1 MSSKNITIIGS
12 GFSGLSAA
20 CYLAKSGHNVTI
32 FEKNETIGGRARQFT
47 HDGFTFDMGPTFYWM
62 PDIIEKF
69 FADFDKKPDDYYEL
83 IRLNPGYSIYFGKD
97 EKVSLSS
104 DLNEIFKTF
113 DEIEPGSS
121 IYLKKFLK
129 QAGFNY
135 RVAMDKVVYRPG
147 KSPLE
152 LIMPSTAVRVLQF
165 INSLSHDVRKKIKND
180 KLRQVLEFPVLFLGA
195 KPDKTPAFYKFMN
208 YADFVL
214 GTWHIKGGMFN
225 LVNAMKDLA
234 ISMGVKIETSS
245 PVKKIIVEN
254 NIVTAVLTNEK
265 EFKTDLVI
273 SGADYHHTELLL
285 DKKFRNYTE
294 KYWQSRVFAPSSLLF
309 YVGFDKKL
317 SNIDH
322 HTLFFDTDFKVH
334 SATIYDKPAWPE
346 TPLFYASF
354 PGKTDSSLCPEGKE
368 TGIFLIPIAPGLKDD
383 DEKRDYYFNQI
394 IERMEKITGQSIS
407 DSIIFKKSFA
417 VKDFVL
423 DYNAYKGNAYG
434 LSNILLQTAFLKPK
448 LQNKN
453 VKNLLYTGQLTVPGP
468 GVPTT
473 IISGKIA
480 ATCALDYIDKLK

>member
-1 MSSKNITIIGS
+1 MNSRNIIIIGS

-20 CYLAKSGHNVTI
+20 CYLAKAGHNVTI

-47 HDGFTFDMGPTFYWM
+47 RDGFTFDMGPTFYWM

-69 FADFDKKPDDYYEL
+69 FSDFDKKPEDYYEL
-83 IRLNPGYSIYFGKD
+83 FRLNPGYSIYFGKND
-97 EKVSLSS
+97 KVSISS
-104 DLNEIFKTF
+104 NINDIYKTF

-121 IYLKKFLK
+121 KYLKKFLK
-129 QAGFNY
+129 QAEFNY

-152 LIMPSTAVRVLQF
+152 LIMPATAVRVMQF
-165 INSLSHDVRKKIKND
+165 IRSLSFDVRKNIKND

-195 KPDKTPAFYKFMN
+195 KPDNTPAFYKFMN
-208 YADFVL
+208 YADFKL
-214 GTWHIKGGMFN
+214 GTWHIKGGMYN

-234 ISMGVKIETSS
+234 VSMGVKIETSS
-245 PVKKIIVEN
+245 PVKKIIIEN
-254 NIVTAVLTNEK
+254 NLVTAVLVNDILH
-265 EFKTDLVI
+265 KTDLVI
-273 SGADYHHTELLL
+273 SGADYHHTELLIEN
-285 DKKFRNYTE
+285 KYRNYKE
-294 KYWQSRVFAPSSLLF
+294 EYWKSRVFAPSSLLF

-317 SNIDH
+317 DKIDH

-334 SATIYDKPAWPE
+334 SSTIYDKPSWPE
-346 TPLFYASF
+346 NPLFYASF
-354 PGKTDSSLCPEGKE
+354 PGKTDVSLCPEGKE

-383 DEKRDYYFNQI
+383 DEKREYYFKQI

-407 DSIIFKKSFA
+407 NSIIFKQSFA

-448 LQNKN
+448 VQNKK
-453 VKNLLYTGQLTVPGP
+453 VKNLFYTGQLTVPGP

-480 ATCALDYIDKLK
+480 ATCAQEIIDRL